1 MLLATK
7 GVPSSVIPSKCG
19 TTYWMMRII
28 CYHLELEQ
36 LFSGLH
42 QIIYKTYPQCLHLL
56 QKNLLRN
63 SMLIF
68 QMNSKVCFILLILHS
83 LNLKPYTLLLQKAS
97 LAMEAEMYFLVLRFP
112 FDSLLEKEQ
121 YCSSFQG
128 MILTAWIF
136 FSVVFILSY

>member
-1 MLLATK
+1 
-7 GVPSSVIPSKCG
+7 
-19 TTYWMMRII
+19 MRII